1 MDQPLRPCEA
11 AEGGFWM
18 GAKNGFAPLQLGE
31 GRRRPVGRNAPECA
45 IFIEHHA
52 AEVGLA
58 YARRVLQ
65 HGLEYGL
72 ELARRTRDD
81 AQHLRG
87 RRLLLQRLGQFTSA
101 GLHLVE
107 QPHVLNRDHRLI
119 GEGLDKRD
127 LLVIERL
134 AAPRR
139 AVAIAPMTLSS
150 RIMGAKMTALNPIS
164 RAARCVT
171 SGAAGLPSTG
181 ANWRTCFDNIA
192 RPPPEV
198 PSSGR
203 GNCWVSL
210 FNSSSSAAA
219 AR

>member
-52 AEVGLA
+52 TEVGLA

-119 GEGLDKRD
+119 GVGLDKRD
-127 LLVIERL
+127 MLDIERL
-134 AAPRR
+134 GSSAGSSDRR
-139 AVAIAPMTLSS
+139 NDLVIPDHGSNDHRIESRLVRGSLRYEWRSGIAQHRRKLEDLL
-150 RIMGAKMTALNPIS
+150 RYH
-164 RAARCVT
+164 R
-171 SGAAGLPSTG
+171 
-181 ANWRTCFDNIA
+181 
-192 RPPPEV
+192 
-198 PSSGR
+198 
-203 GNCWVSL
+203 
-210 FNSSSSAAA
+210 AAA
-219 AR
+219 ARGPIQWPRELL